1 MSMNILKKIYFL
13 ISLSGEGRIIIYFIL
28 LLIGTIFELLSIGLI
43 FPFITLALGSEL
55 PDNLIFIDKFLSL
68 ISYTLSISY
77 LIAAIIFL
85 LSIFI
90 IKNIF
95 LIYYNWWKFGF
106 SNVVQLDLSQRL
118 FSFYL
123 SRPLIFHLQKN
134 SSIMIRNLISE
145 ISQVQKILIL
155 VLNFF
160 FEFIVFISILSMLII
175 TEPMAALL
183 SITILGTSSVIYFLL
198 TKKKISQ
205 WGKIRLKQSG
215 KYLKNITQSINSI
228 KEIIVTGR
236 IKLFLD
242 IHYNQRKTLASIMQ
256 KFGITDI
263 IPKYLF
269 EILAILSF
277 SAVILFFSKQEKSY
291 VEIFPLIGLF
301 VMAVYRLMPSVA
313 RMLGAIQSII
323 YKSPTIDNL
332 YDELRYQK
340 KEVKDFDFFF
350 KFQENITDRYFFR
363 DKIEIKNL
371 IYYFASSKNKILD
384 HVSFTINKGDMV
396 GIVGDSGSGKSTLIN
411 LLMGLLTT
419 DEEFIFVDDQPI
431 KKILNIWHNDIGYV
445 AQSPYMADET
455 IRNNIG
461 FGIPENMIDDDKIDR
476 AIEFS
481 QLKKFILSKS
491 KGINTRVGET
501 GSNISGGQLQ
511 RIALARAVYHDPSIL
526 IFDEPTSALDSNTEA
541 QIIKDLKKMKGNK
554 TIILVSHK
562 KSTLQ
567 YCDQIIEIKKGKV
580 TNIKYN
586 KLR

>member
-13 ISLSGEGRIIIYFIL
+13 ISLSGEVRIIIYFIF
-28 LLIGTIFELLSIGLI
+28 LLIGAIFELLSIGLI

-55 PDNLIFIDKFLSL
+55 PDNLIFINKFLSF
-68 ISYTLSISY
+68 ISYNLSISY
-77 LIAAIIFL
+77 LTAAIIFL

-95 LIYYNWWKFGF
+95 LIYYNWWRFDF
-106 SNVVQLDLSQRL
+106 SNVVQLNLSQRL

-134 SSIMIRNLISE
+134 SSILIRNLISE
-145 ISQVQKILIL
+145 ISQVQKILIS
-155 VLNFF
+155 VLTFF
-160 FEFIVFISILSMLII
+160 FEFVVFISILSMLII
-175 TEPMAALL
+175 AEPMAALL
-183 SITILGTSSVIYFLL
+183 SITILGTSSLIYFLL

-205 WGKIRLKQSG
+205 WGKIRLKQSS

-256 KFGITDI
+256 KFGIIDI

-269 EILAILSF
+269 EILAILAF
-277 SAVILFFSKQEKSY
+277 SAIILFFSKQEKSHAE
-291 VEIFPLIGLF
+291 VLPLIGLF
-301 VMAVYRLMPSVA
+301 VMAAYRLMPSVTRILSA
-313 RMLGAIQSII
+313 FQGIV
-323 YKSPTIDNL
+323 YKLPTIDNL
-332 YDELRYQK
+332 YDELRCQK
-340 KEVKDFDFFF
+340 KEVKDFDSFF
-350 KFQENITDRYFFR
+350 KFQENITSRYFFR

-371 IYYFASSKNKILD
+371 IYYFASSKIKILD

-419 DEEFIFVDDQPI
+419 DEEFIFIDDQPI
-431 KKILNIWHNDIGYV
+431 KKILNIWRNDIGYV
-445 AQSPYMADET
+445 AQSPYIVDDT

-461 FGIPENMIDDDKIDR
+461 FGIPENMIDDNKIDR
-476 AIEFS
+476 CIEFS

-511 RIALARAVYHDPSIL
+511 RIALARALYHDPSIL
-526 IFDEPTSALDSNTEA
+526 IFDEPTSALDSNIET

-580 TNIKYN
+580 ANIKYN